1 MTTIYKSVGYL
12 VYWGISYFSKVFWKI
27 VCIFTC
33 LLLFI
38 ILKMFFQNVVYWS
51 EIRFDEGG
59 RTVVSSCEVGKS
71 EPKDWTPA
79 GFSARTTVHE
89 YGGLHY
95 LCYPKNIIIYC
106 TFLLIHILLY
116 ALV

>member
-1 MTTIYKSVGYL
+1 M
-12 VYWGISYFSKVFWKI
+12 
-27 VCIFTC
+27 
-33 LLLFI
+33 
-38 ILKMFFQNVVYWS
+38 YWS

-95 LCYPKNIIIYC
+95 L
-106 TFLLIHILLY
+106 
-116 ALV
+116 